1 MTSYRKVRRGAGQA
15 VVYVLLT
22 LASLIMIYPLLWMFF
37 GAFKSNSELFGSM
50 TLLPEVWDFTGFVK
64 GWAGSGFFDYGDYF
78 LNTFRMTIPCIVLG
92 IASSILVAYGFTR
105 FQFVGKK
112 LFFTL
117 MIATMLL
124 PGTTMIIPRYIL
136 FNQIGW
142 LDTYWPF
149 IMPMAFA
156 TVAFNNFM
164 LITFFRDLPESLDEA
179 ATIDGANSWQI
190 LTRIYVPLSKTSI
203 VTIGLFIFKGN
214 WNNFFEPLIYISSQE
229 KFTLPLALQMTFNQA
244 QVEWNRAL
252 AMSFCAVVP
261 LVLLFLFAQKYFIEG
276 IATTGIKE

>member
-1 MTSYRKVRRGAGQA
+1 MGSRGF
-15 VVYVLLT
+15 
-22 LASLIMIYPLLWMFF
+22 SLW
-37 GAFKSNSELFGSM
+37 
-50 TLLPEVWDFTGFVK
+50 
-64 GWAGSGFFDYGDYF
+64 
-78 LNTFRMTIPCIVLG
+78 
-92 IASSILVAYGFTR
+92 
-105 FQFVGKK
+105 GKK

-203 VTIGLFIFKGN
+203 VTIGLFIFIGN

-229 KFTLPLALQMTFNQA
+229 KFTLPLALQMTFTRRRWSGTGRWPCHSALWFRSCFSSCLHRNISLKALPQPGSK
-244 QVEWNRAL
+244 NKRRA
-252 AMSFCAVVP
+252 
-261 LVLLFLFAQKYFIEG
+261 
-276 IATTGIKE
+276 